1 MSYTKRFNSIITSTI
16 WTEDDK
22 TRILWITMLALADK
36 NGEVQAS
43 IPGLA
48 RVAGMSV
55 ECCEAAIGKFLSP
68 DPYSRT
74 PDDEGRRIEVID
86 GGWALLNH
94 GKYREMASRDEQ
106 KEAEA
111 ERKRRYRERLARN
124 GREENVPEMSQNVP
138 DMSHDVP
145 KTLHIAE
152 AEAEADTDLETDDK
166 NQNEEREPI
175 LRGRGSLSSSD
186 LAAIGK
192 INSVGKGW
200 AKLPVLSAK
209 ELSAYQINRDMLKA
223 VPEASWAQ
231 IRAYYAAKLPEGKPA
246 HRPRSRER
254 FIADL
259 PDIAEYADQWERSR
273 PKPAHAAKKP
283 EQPDEPGATPEEIA
297 EMFKDVF
304 GKTKKP
310 A

>member
-1 MSYTKRFNSIITSTI
+1 MSYTKLFNSIITSTI

-55 ECCEAAIGKFLSP
+55 ECCEVAIGKFLAP

-94 GKYREMASRDEQ
+94 GKYREMASREEQ

-124 GREENVPEMSQNVP
+124 GKDENVPEMSQNVP
-138 DMSHDVP
+138 DMSRDVP

-152 AEAEADTDLETDDK
+152 ADTEAEADTKEEEEETSVCVNSLGTHTHTDLPLIT
-166 NQNEEREPI
+166 
-175 LRGRGSLSSSD
+175 
-186 LAAIGK
+186 K
-192 INSVGKGW
+192 INSTH
-200 AKLPVLSAK
+200 
-209 ELSAYQINRDMLKA
+209 SAYTSPALSKSEREHFNANREYLESIHDDDWEVIAAWMKA
-223 VPEASWAQ
+223 RVDWKPKNRMQLIANIDQ
-231 IRAYYAAKLPEGKPA
+231 CHTYAIDWRRKNPPAKPKAKQQDEQQ
-246 HRPRSRER
+246 
-254 FIADL
+254 D
-259 PDIAEYADQWERSR
+259 PDW
-273 PKPAHAAKKP
+273 
-283 EQPDEPGATPEEIA
+283 TPEKATE
-297 EMFKDVF
+297 FLKSLNNK
-304 GKTKKP
+304 KT

>member
-1 MSYTKRFNSIITSTI
+1 MSYTKLFNSIITSTI

-48 RVAGMSV
+48 RVAGMTV
-55 ECCEAAIGKFLSP
+55 ADCEAAITKFLAP

-74 PDDEGRRIEVID
+74 PDDEGRRIETID

-106 KEAEA
+106 KEAAA
-111 ERKRRYRERLARN
+111 ERQRRCRDRQKRNEH
-124 GREENVPEMSQNVP
+124 VTHHVTKCHKMSR
-138 DMSHDVP
+138 DVTE
-145 KTLHIAE
+145 TLHIAE
-152 AEAEADTDLETDDK
+152 AKAEAEVYTDEKSDK
-166 NQNEEREPI
+166 TQNEEREHNI
-175 LRGRGSLSSSD
+175 KERDSLSSSD
-186 LAAIGK
+186 VSAIAK
-192 INSVGKGW
+192 INSVTRGW
-200 AKLPVLSAK
+200 AALPVLSAK
-209 ELSAYQINRDMLKA
+209 ELSAYKTNRDMLQA
-223 VPEASWAQ
+223 VPDATWEAM
-231 IRAYYAAKLPEGKPA
+231 RGYYLAKLPEGKPA

-259 PDIAEYADQWERSR
+259 PDIAEYADQWER
-273 PKPAHAAKKP
+273 ANAKKP
-283 EQPDEPGATPEEIA
+283 ATKPKQEESQDPDWTPEMATEYL
-297 EMFKDVF
+297 KSL
-304 GKTKKP
+304 KT